1 MINKEFLTW
10 FVEQECY
17 PFTQGWMLK
26 QSLWGD
32 IEDYVG
38 KINIKQALMKNKN
51 VSKFI
56 YDWVIKEWYKT
67 DKFIVFREENDKV
80 KKYMRLWKTKI

>member
-1 MINKEFLTW
+1 
-10 FVEQECY
+10 
-17 PFTQGWMLK
+17 
-26 QSLWGD
+26 
-32 IEDYVG
+32 
-38 KINIKQALMKNKN
+38 MKNKN

-80 KKYMRLWKTKI
+80 KKYMRLWKTKV